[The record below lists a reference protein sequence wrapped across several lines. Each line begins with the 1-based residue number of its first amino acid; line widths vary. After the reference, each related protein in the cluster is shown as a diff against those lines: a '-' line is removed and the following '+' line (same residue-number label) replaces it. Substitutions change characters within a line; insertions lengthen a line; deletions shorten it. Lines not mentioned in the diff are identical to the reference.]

1 MIHHPVILIPKLI
14 VLAVII
20 AALIVL
26 HGVLNAA
33 QFRLALVI
41 AAATFVC
48 CTVVIW
54 IVGLRALS
62 NPDSRLAKATT
73 LSHEA
78 RAEDG
83 FTASSDQFQALVG
96 ARGTAVSALRPSG
109 TVVVEGRRVSV
120 QTNGEFIAA
129 GAAIEVVSAEGS
141 RVVVQ
146 EVSGE
151 EA

>member
-14 VLAVII
+14 LLAVII

-26 HGVLNAA
+26 HGCLDAA

-41 AAATFVC
+41 AAATFIC
-48 CTVVIW
+48 FTVVIW
-54 IVGLRALS
+54 IVGLKILS
-62 NPDSRLAKATT
+62 NPDSKWAKLTT

-83 FTASSDQFQALVG
+83 FTASSDPFRALIG
-96 ARGTAVSALRPSG
+96 ARGTAASALRPSG
-109 TVVVEGRRVSV
+109 TAIVEGRRVSV
-120 QTNGEFIAA
+120 QTSGQFIAA

-141 RVVVQ
+141 RVVVKEADQ
-146 EVSGE
+146 EG
-151 EA
+151 